1 MMKFCSKCG
10 RLVPYPKRMCE
21 ECESKYAVSSSGR
34 HDPKFVQ
41 FRNSSA
47 WHKLRQKKLQDTHYT
62 CEECGGIATDVHH
75 IISLADDWNQ
85 RLNYN
90 NLQALCDQCHRRKEI
105 SECRRQENQA
115 TGGQSKKF

>member
-21 ECESKYAVSSSGR
+21 ECESKYAGNASGR

-47 WHKLRQKKLQDTHYT
+47 WRTLRAKKLQDAHYT
-62 CEECGGIATDVHH
+62 CEKCGGIATDAHH
-75 IISLADDWNQ
+75 IVPLHVNWNL
-85 RLNYN
+85 RLDYN
-90 NLQALCDQCHRRKEI
+90 NLAALCDRCHREAEKSRGE
-105 SECRRQENQA
+105 SQEKR
-115 TGGQSKKF
+115 TPGGG

>member
-41 FRNSSA
+41 FRNSVA
-47 WHKLRQKKLQDTHYT
+47 WRKLRLKKLQDAHYT
-62 CEECGGIATDVHH
+62 CEKCGGIATDVHH
-75 IISLADDWNQ
+75 IIPLHVDWNQ

-90 NLQALCDQCHRRKEI
+90 NLKALCDQCHREEEI
-105 SECRRQENQA
+105 SRCKRQENPV
-115 TGGQSKKF
+115 TGGG